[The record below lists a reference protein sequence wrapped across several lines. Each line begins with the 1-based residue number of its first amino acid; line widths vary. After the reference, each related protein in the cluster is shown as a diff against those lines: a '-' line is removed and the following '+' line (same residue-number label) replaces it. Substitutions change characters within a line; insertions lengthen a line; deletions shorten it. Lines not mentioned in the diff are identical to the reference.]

1 MRCCDVARRARR
13 VRSELAVLRAAA
25 EANGGEG
32 GTRVSNL
39 FELVWPR

>member
-1 MRCCDVARRARR
+1 MRCCDVARRASR

-39 FELVWPR
+39 FELVGQG